1 MLDPTVA
8 EALRDAV
15 AEREWDQFHTPA
27 NLAKSIAIEAG
38 ELLECYQWDDAAP
51 IDRVADELADVLT
64 YCQLLAD
71 RLGLNTDSIV
81 LDKLAKTE
89 AKYPVDRSRGRS
101 ARYDQLP
108 D

>member
-15 AEREWDQFHTPA
+15 AEREWSQFHTPA

>member
-15 AEREWDQFHTPA
+15 AEREWSQFHTPA

-38 ELLECYQWDDAAP
+38 ELLECYQWDDAP
-51 IDRVADELADVLT
+51 RLDQVADELADVLT

-71 RLGLNTDSIV
+71 RLGLDTDRIV
-81 LDKLAKTE
+81 LDKLAKTK
-89 AKYPVDRSRGRS
+89 AKYPVDRARSRS

>member
-15 AEREWDQFHTPA
+15 AEREWSQFHSPA
-27 NLAKSIAIEAG
+27 NLARSIAIEAG
-38 ELLECYQWDDAAP
+38 ALLECYQWDDAAP
-51 IDRVADELADVLT
+51 LDRVADELADVLT

-71 RLGLNTDSIV
+71 QLGLDTDSIV
-81 LDKLAKTE
+81 RDKLAKTK

-101 ARYDQLP
+101 ARYDQFP